1 MRFQTII
8 EIFAFNRL
16 CRIAFKPAVPVLIP
30 IMFSEKLRKAQK
42 HGDWSVKRIHH
53 EQDVPLSQT
62 VSQNQFRS
70 FRTEIREFRCHRL
83 RRLDQTE
90 KTFPVIYLSLWPY
103 STTYM
108 FDVYINPTGRLE
120 CLVYMGGGSHTL
132 KYNL

>member
-1 MRFQTII
+1 MRGGDGR
-8 EIFAFNRL
+8 EEGE
-16 CRIAFKPAVPVLIP
+16 
-30 IMFSEKLRKAQK
+30 EK
-42 HGDWSVKRIHH
+42 
-53 EQDVPLSQT
+53 E
-62 VSQNQFRS
+62 
-70 FRTEIREFRCHRL
+70 EM
-83 RRLDQTE
+83 E